1 MIKLSYTFQ
10 IEANQAFEL
19 LLPFGIKKMRIRP
32 GQTSNTNFYRTVLT
46 ADTNDFEFPII
57 DGKSPN
63 YLYFAPNKDVRTVA
77 LLIEEI
83 GGVPDS
89 SYFGDEITQEKIDEL
104 RAAYNELISGDKN

>member
-1 MIKLSYTFQ
+1 MIILSYTLR

-32 GQTSNTNFYRTVLT
+32 DRVCNTNFFSTVLSS
-46 ADTNDFEFPII
+46 DTHDFEFAII

-63 YLYFAPNKDVRTVA
+63 YLYFAPNKDGRTVA
-77 LLIEEI
+77 LLIGEI

-89 SYFGDEITQEKIDEL
+89 SYFGDELTQEKIDEL
-104 RAAYNELISGDKN
+104 RAAYNELIRRDEN